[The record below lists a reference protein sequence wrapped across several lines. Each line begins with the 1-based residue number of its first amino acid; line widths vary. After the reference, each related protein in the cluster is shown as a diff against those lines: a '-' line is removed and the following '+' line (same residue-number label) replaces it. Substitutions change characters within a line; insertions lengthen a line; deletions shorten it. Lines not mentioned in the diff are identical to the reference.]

1 MKQKRGNMD
10 WWLVVSV
17 ACLGVLLAAGG
28 LWMRFR
34 QPADQTV
41 DEEDSKPGIEVR
53 GKSET
58 QKEEVADSVLANLE
72 SEKAEDES
80 EPEKKAED
88 EPESGKTGEDPEP
101 EMTEEEPEPE
111 MTEEEK
117 QAEREEELVNAFDDL
132 TDEWREPVDSDV
144 PMAEVDKFRQ
154 KFNKIPDDRKE
165 ECLQRALNL
174 LPDENIMLLAGI
186 LTDKEQPREYL
197 ELVFNDVLNRD
208 ESVKKPLLDLIYKDR
223 EHPCWETTA
232 WIFDATGETPE
243 K

>member
-1 MKQKRGNMD
+1 MVRNRRHMD
-10 WWLVVSV
+10 WWLVAFV
-17 ACLGVLLAAGG
+17 ALLAAGG
-28 LWMRFR
+28 LWLWYR
-34 QPADQTV
+34 QPADQV
-41 DEEDSKPGIEVR
+41 LDEDGSEQGEVVRRRYPNSPKVKEKAGDEVKEDS
-53 GKSET
+53 
-58 QKEEVADSVLANLE
+58 DD
-72 SEKAEDES
+72 SEKADEKPAMTEDGP
-80 EPEKKAED
+80 EPAED
-88 EPESGKTGEDPEP
+88 
-101 EMTEEEPEPE
+101 PEPE

-117 QAEREEELVNAFDDL
+117 QAEREEALVNAFDDL

-154 KFNKIPDDRKE
+154 QFNKIPDARKE

-186 LTDKEQPREYL
+186 LTDKEQPHEYL
-197 ELVFNDVLNRD
+197 ELVFNDILNRD
-208 ESVKKPLLDLIYKDR
+208 ESVKKPLLELIYRDK